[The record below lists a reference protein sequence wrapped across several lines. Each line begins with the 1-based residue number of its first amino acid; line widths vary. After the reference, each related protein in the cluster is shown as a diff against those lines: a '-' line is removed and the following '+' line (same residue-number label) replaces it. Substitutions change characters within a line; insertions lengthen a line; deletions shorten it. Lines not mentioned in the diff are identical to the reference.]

1 MSLSFKGLGLLIVLF
16 LGLHVAAQQS
26 YEKGYE
32 KGFEQG
38 VHFKKLPVP
47 VQTQDEE
54 KIEVLEIFSYGCV
67 HCYNFDPQVEQWR
80 SQQGGDVSFR
90 RIPAVFSQAW
100 EPLARA
106 FYAAQVLGVSKKV
119 HMPIF
124 AAIHQAGINLQTAA
138 QMARLFSNSA
148 GVDEAEFISVFNS
161 FGVRSQVQQ
170 AGADSR
176 MYRITGV
183 PTLIVAGKYVI
194 DGVMAGNNTR
204 MLQVVDFLVQR
215 ERDAS
220 ENSAE

>member
-1 MSLSFKGLGLLIVLF
+1 MSLSFKGLGLLAGLF
-16 LGLHVAAQQS
+16 LGLQVAAQQS
-26 YEKGYE
+26 YEN
-32 KGFEQG
+32 GFEQG

-47 VQTQDEE
+47 VQTQDKE
-54 KIEVLEIFSYGCV
+54 KIEVVEIFSYGCV

-80 SQQGGDVSFR
+80 SRQDDDIGFR

-106 FYAAQVLGVSKKV
+106 FYAAQVLGVSEKV

-148 GVDEAEFISVFNS
+148 GIDEAEFISVFNS

-183 PTLIVAGKYVI
+183 PTLVVAGKYVV

-204 MLQVVDFLVQR
+204 MLQVVDFLVQQ
-215 ERDAS
+215 ERDLS
-220 ENSAE
+220 TNSAQ

>member
-1 MSLSFKGLGLLIVLF
+1 MSFSFKALGLLLVLF
-16 LGLHVAAQQS
+16 LGLQVAAQQ
-26 YEKGYE
+26 GQE
-32 KGFEQG
+32 KGFEEG
-38 VHFKKLPVP
+38 VHFKKLSVP
-47 VQTQDEE
+47 VQTQDAE

-80 SQQGGDVSFR
+80 SQQSGDVSFR

-124 AAIHQAGINLQTAA
+124 AAIHQSGINLQTAA

-183 PTLIVAGKYVI
+183 PSLVVAGKYVI

-204 MLQVVDFLVQR
+204 MLQVVDFLVQK

-220 ENSAE
+220 ENSVE